1 MDEPRIANNW
11 LAGWRRALA
20 IWAVAVLLPLAA
32 AAEPERLLTLDSN
45 QGELALGTAGDSWM
59 DTGGE
64 AGIKQVAA
72 GSAARWSPTVPGT
85 VYPMGDGRSLW
96 LRFTLTERDDDERW
110 FLEIPYPA
118 VDRVTLWS
126 AGPLGQW
133 TPLSAG
139 DTLPVADWPLPH
151 RHPLLPLALEPGSP
165 RTFYVQVE
173 NPHVFSAP
181 LLFTSER
188 QLLRQEQRVALI
200 LGIYFGL
207 AGLSVV
213 LAAAA
218 AAVLRD
224 EAFAWYALSATLMGV
239 FQASLTGVAGLHLW
253 PHLARWNDL
262 AALFTPVV
270 AVASLLWFFASVIS
284 LRQRSEVLFRVM
296 AAVSLGA
303 LLAAAVMPFVE
314 PGWRLRLTV
323 LAIVVAVPVGLS
335 FTGWAAWRGDR
346 QAGWLLVGLAPV
358 FAAAMLTLARAVGF
372 VPVGFWTLHG
382 MQIGIAFELPMLLA
396 VLARRSHDRRENRR
410 RIHGLARTDPATGLV
425 NRQVFI
431 SRLEHLIARSQRLRH
446 QSVVLLVD
454 IANVEQIRRAFDQR
468 SAEEMPLRVAER
480 LLSVTR
486 DIDTAG
492 RLSDHRFGL
501 LLEGPLSPEDA
512 TAMGPKVVA
521 RCLMPFK
528 GKPQEWV
535 AQVRVA
541 QTQVPNDS
549 DAETVVERLETVL
562 ATVPPDSKRAVFT
575 IR

>member
-1 MDEPRIANNW
+1 MHGFPT
-11 LAGWRRALA
+11 WRRALA
-20 IWAVAVLLPLAA
+20 AFAIAALLPLCA
-32 AAEPERLLTLDSN
+32 AAEPERLLTLESDP
-45 QGELALGTAGDSWM
+45 GELALDTAGDWWM
-59 DTGGE
+59 DTGGN
-64 AGIKQVAA
+64 AGIEQVVAEP
-72 GSAARWSPTVPGT
+72 AARWAPTVPGT
-85 VYPMGDGRSLW
+85 VYPLADGQSLW
-96 LRFTLTERDDDERW
+96 FRFTLAERDDTERW
-110 FLEIPYPA
+110 FLEVPYPQ
-118 VDRVTLWS
+118 VNRVTLWS
-126 AGPLGQW
+126 PGPLGQW
-133 TPLSAG
+133 APLSAG

-173 NPHVFSAP
+173 NPHVFGAP

-224 EAFAWYALSATLMGV
+224 EAFAWYALSVTLMGV
-239 FQASLTGVAGLHLW
+239 FQASLTGIAGLHLW
-253 PHLARWNDL
+253 PNLPRWNDL
-262 AALFTPVV
+262 AGLMTPVI

-284 LRQRSEVLFRVM
+284 LRQRSEKLFRVM
-296 AAVSLGA
+296 AAVSFGA
-303 LLAAAVMPFVE
+303 LLLAAAMPFVE
-314 PGWRLRLTV
+314 AGLRLKLMV
-323 LAIVVAVPVGLS
+323 LAIVVCVPVGLS
-335 FTGWAAWRGDR
+335 LNGWAAWRGDR

-358 FAAAMLTLARAVGF
+358 FAASILTLARAVGII
-372 VPVGFWTLHG
+372 PVGFWTLHG
-382 MQIGIAFELPMLLA
+382 MQIGIAIELPLLLA

-454 IANVEQIRRAFDQR
+454 IANIEQIRDAFDLR
-468 SAEEMPLRVAER
+468 SAQEMPLRVAGR

-501 LLEGPLSPEDA
+501 LLEGPLRPAEAS
-512 TAMGPKVVA
+512 AMGPKVVA

-528 GKPQEWV
+528 GKPEDWV
-535 AQVRVA
+535 PQVRVA

-549 DAETVVERLETVL
+549 DAEAVVQRLETVL
-562 ATVPPDSKRAVFT
+562 GTVPADSKRAVFT